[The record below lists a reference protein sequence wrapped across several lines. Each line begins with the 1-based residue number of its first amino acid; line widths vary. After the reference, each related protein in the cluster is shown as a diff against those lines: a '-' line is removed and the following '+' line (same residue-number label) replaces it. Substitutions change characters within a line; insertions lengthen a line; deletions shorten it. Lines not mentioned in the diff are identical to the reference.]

1 MSEFTECL
9 RTSYEK
15 LIMFEHYQKTR
26 IEVNLS
32 ILQQDGSVK
41 AAVINAISLALVEA
55 GIEIKDTMVAVQVGY
70 DGQSPMADLTYHEE
84 KDSEGVM
91 TMSFLP
97 HTEEIDF
104 MEMAGGKVSLA
115 VYDSMLSM
123 GVEMCRELYKIM
135 NQSLKEYAIK
145 KLLFCQQ

>member
-9 RTSYEK
+9 RASYEK

-55 GIEIKDTMVAVQVGY
+55 GIEIKDVMVAVQVGY
-70 DGQSPMADLTYHEE
+70 DGQFPMADLTYHEE

-97 HTEEIDF
+97 HSEEIDF
-104 MEMAGGKVSLA
+104 MEMSGGKVSLA
-115 VYDSMLSM
+115 VYESMQEM
-123 GVEMCRELYKIM
+123 G
-135 NQSLKEYAIK
+135 A
-145 KLLFCQQ
+145 